1 MSMKKIL
8 KLIIAVI
15 LLFFALESYYYS
27 VEGGN
32 VIFFIQD
39 ERRFSDSSESITIE
53 YEGKYEEFILDGSQ
67 LIIGGYAYDNFSFDV
82 IKIHRDDI
90 KSSMSKTYPIV
101 QWVVI
106 NIYNDSTI
114 ITLDFTP
121 ILLQ

>member
-1 MSMKKIL
+1 MKKAL
-8 KLIIAVI
+8 KLVIAIV
-15 LLFFALESYYYS
+15 LLFFAWEIYHYS

-39 ERRFSDSSESITIE
+39 ERIFSDGSEIVIIE

-82 IKIHRDDI
+82 MKVHRVDL
-90 KSSMSKTYPIV
+90 KSNVSKTYPLV
-101 QWVVI
+101 QWIVI
-106 NIYNDSTI
+106 NIHNDSTT
-114 ITLDFTP
+114 ITSDFTP